1 MANKYKNAFYTPSG
15 ADTEDIVYTCP
26 DQTRAIFQTLQ
37 LTNISGSKN
46 VKVRITDTSAATSY
60 IIAYAE
66 ITGPTICNVLK
77 GSIVLEEGDVLTI
90 ETTATSGISGT
101 AALLETTRVYIAD
114 VGLEGGGPP

>member
-1 MANKYKNAFYTPSG
+1 MANKYKNAFYTPTG
-15 ADTEDIVYTCP
+15 ANTEDLVYTCP
-26 DQTRAIFQTLQ
+26 SETTAVFQTLQ
-37 LTNISGSKN
+37 LTNTSGSKN
-46 VKVRITDTSAATSY
+46 VTVRINDFSSGSGF

-77 GSIVLEEGDVLTI
+77 GSIVLEELDTLTI

-114 VGLEGGGPP
+114 VGVFGGGGS

>member
-1 MANKYKNAFYTPSG
+1 MANKYKNAFYEPSG
-15 ADTEDIVYTCP
+15 PATEDTVYTCP
-26 DQTRAIFQTLQ
+26 SETTAIFQTLQ
-37 LTNISGSKN
+37 LTNTGGSKN
-46 VKVRITDTSAATSY
+46 VTVRINDFSSGTGF

-77 GSIVLEEGDVLTI
+77 GSIVLEEQDTLTI

-114 VGLEGGGPP
+114 VGGFGGGS

>member
-15 ADTEDIVYTCP
+15 TNTQDLVYTCP

-46 VKVRITDTSAATSY
+46 VTVRITDFSASTSY

-77 GSIVLEEGDVLTI
+77 GSIVLEELDTLTI

-101 AALLETTRVYIAD
+101 AALLETTRVYIA
-114 VGLEGGGPP
+114 ETGGPS

>member
-15 ADTEDIVYTCP
+15 TNTEDTVYTCP
-26 DQTRAIFQTLQ
+26 EETTAIFQTLQ
-37 LTNISGSKN
+37 LTNTGGSKN
-46 VKVRITDTSAATSY
+46 VTVRITDASDLSSY

-77 GSIVLEEGDVLTI
+77 GSIVLEELDTLTI

-114 VGLEGGGPP
+114 IGLGGGPS